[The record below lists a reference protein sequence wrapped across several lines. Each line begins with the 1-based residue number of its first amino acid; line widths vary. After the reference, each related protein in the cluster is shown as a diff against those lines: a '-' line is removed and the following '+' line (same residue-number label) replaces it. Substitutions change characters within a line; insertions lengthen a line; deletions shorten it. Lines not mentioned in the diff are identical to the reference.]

1 MHIFEKTLN
10 IFRLTGSAD
19 KEINDQVL
27 EVIKYLFWFLMEL
40 SELDIQL
47 LLEMD
52 ELGIHITHSKVQIIV
67 LVLMLFSHFD
77 VEMKILLRLAH
88 I

>member
-10 IFRLTGSAD
+10 IFRFTGSAD

-52 ELGIHITHSKVQIIV
+52 ELGIHITHSEVQIIV
-67 LVLMLFSHFD
+67 LVMMIFFILM
-77 VEMKILLRLAH
+77 
-88 I
+88 